1 MKYLHQLFEAWVANR
16 ERQIRAVQRAQRV
29 YY

>member
-1 MKYLHQLFEAWVANR
+1 MKHLKQLFEAFIANR
-16 ERQIRAVQRAQRV
+16 ERQIRAYQQSQRF

>member
-1 MKYLHQLFEAWVANR
+1 MKYLKALFEAFVANR
-16 ERQIRAVQRAQRV
+16 ERQFRAYQRAQRV

>member
-1 MKYLHQLFEAWVANR
+1 MKYLKQLYEAFIANR
-16 ERQIRAVQRAQRV
+16 ERQVRAYISSQRF

>member
-1 MKYLHQLFEAWVANR
+1 MKYLKQLFEAFVANR
-16 ERQIRAVQRAQRV
+16 ERQIRAYQQANRV

>member
-1 MKYLHQLFEAWVANR
+1 MKYLKQLFEAFVANR
-16 ERQIRAVQRAQRV
+16 ERQVRAYVNNQRF

>member
-1 MKYLHQLFEAWVANR
+1 MKYLKQLFEAYIANR
-16 ERQIRAVQRAQRV
+16 ERQARAYVNAQRF

>member
-1 MKYLHQLFEAWVANR
+1 MKYLKQLFEAWIANR
-16 ERQIRAVQRAQRV
+16 ERQVRAYVNSQRF

>member
-1 MKYLHQLFEAWVANR
+1 MKFLKQLFEAFVANR
-16 ERQIRAVQRAQRV
+16 ERQIRAYQRAQRV

>member
-1 MKYLHQLFEAWVANR
+1 MKYLIQLFEAFIANR
-16 ERQIRAVQRAQRV
+16 ERQIRAYVNSQRF

>member
-1 MKYLHQLFEAWVANR
+1 MKYLKALFEAFVANR
-16 ERQIRAVQRAQRV
+16 ERQIRAYSHAQRF

>member
-1 MKYLHQLFEAWVANR
+1 MKFLKRLFEAFVANR
-16 ERQIRAVQRAQRV
+16 ERQIRSYINSQRF

>member
-1 MKYLHQLFEAWVANR
+1 MKFLKRLFEAFVANR
-16 ERQIRAVQRAQRV
+16 ERQIRAYVNSQRF

>member
-1 MKYLHQLFEAWVANR
+1 MKYLKQLFEAFVANR
-16 ERQIRAVQRAQRV
+16 ERQIRAYQQAQRF